1 MDIAGLSV
9 ALSQNTV
16 LTKVGTAVLD
26 KALDT
31 NEVLGQNLVSMIDAA
46 ALERSINPHIG
57 SNFDM
62 LV

>member
-1 MDIAGLSV
+1 MDVAGLSV
-9 ALSQNTV
+9 ALSQSSV

-31 NEVLGQNLVSMIDAA
+31 NEVLGQGIVSLIDSAA
-46 ALERSINPHIG
+46 MERSVNPHIG
-57 SNFDM
+57 ANVDM

>member
-46 ALERSINPHIG
+46 ALERSVNPRIG

>member
-1 MDIAGLSV
+1 MDITGLSV

-46 ALERSINPHIG
+46 ALERSVNPHIG

>member
-16 LTKVGTAVLD
+16 LTKVGTALLD

-46 ALERSINPHIG
+46 ALERSVNPHIG